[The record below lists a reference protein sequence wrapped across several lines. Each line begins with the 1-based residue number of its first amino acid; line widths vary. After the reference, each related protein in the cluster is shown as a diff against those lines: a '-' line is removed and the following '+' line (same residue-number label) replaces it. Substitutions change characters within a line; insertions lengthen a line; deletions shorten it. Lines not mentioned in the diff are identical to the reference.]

1 MKTDD
6 ERHVNTL
13 DWLICL
19 SSFGNSLPVWYK
31 NPHRAFEALWGGA
44 CLAEAKLLSSSV
56 FKPRLQWQGAK
67 RQSIC
72 VCGTDTAVSGV
83 GIGCSRT
90 FALCV
95 AENSA

>member
-31 NPHRAFEALWGGA
+31 NPHRAFEALWGG
-44 CLAEAKLLSSSV
+44 CVFGRGEALIFHRS
-56 FKPRLQWQGAK
+56 
-67 RQSIC
+67 
-72 VCGTDTAVSGV
+72 
-83 GIGCSRT
+83 
-90 FALCV
+90 
-95 AENSA
+95 